1 MEGSLQKHGEILS
14 WQSLYI
20 SADLYQQIMW
30 PRPFP
35 SGHAKENQEMLLT
48 SEGFKGSEKEA
59 EV

>member
-1 MEGSLQKHGEILS
+1 
-14 WQSLYI
+14 
-20 SADLYQQIMW
+20 MW